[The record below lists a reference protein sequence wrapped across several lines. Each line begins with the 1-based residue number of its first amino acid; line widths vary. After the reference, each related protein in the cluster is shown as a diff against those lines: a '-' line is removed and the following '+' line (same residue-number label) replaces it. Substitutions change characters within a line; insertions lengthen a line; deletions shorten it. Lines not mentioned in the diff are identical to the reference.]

1 MDHPG
6 GVRAGHR
13 LEPRISPQG
22 CQPLG
27 GTGGVRQLEQATAN
41 AAGVSLATTRGTA
54 ELAIEDG
61 TLPGLDLVRPVIIA
75 FGTSG
80 RVAAGGNAFS
90 RLSATLALADGV
102 LVSDDLALDSDD
114 VDLRGQGT
122 VRLSDLRVDLT
133 ADLVV
138 SGALSATA
146 SARPL
151 SRRARRP
158 REAQGALRSWPE
170 QTRRHPLVNVALA
183 LFDRDAG
190 EERRARALLGSVA
203 SALPA
208 TPLQQ
213 ALTAPLASWPVTLD
227 AMTAAPRRDAAVEGE
242 K

>member
-6 GVRAGHR
+6 GVRAGHL
-13 LEPRISPQG
+13 LEPRIPPQG

-27 GTGGVRQLEQATAN
+27 GTGGVRQLEQTTAD

-61 TLPGLDLVRPVIIA
+61 TLPGLDLVRPVITA
-75 FGTSG
+75 CGTSG

-138 SGALSATA
+138 SEALSAEA
-146 SARPL
+146 GRNLRRYAR
-151 SRRARRP
+151 
-158 REAQGALRSWPE
+158 EG
-170 QTRRHPLVNVALA
+170 
-183 LFDRDAG
+183 DRTVRG
-190 EERRARALLGSVA
+190 
-203 SALPA
+203 
-208 TPLQQ
+208 
-213 ALTAPLASWPVTLD
+213 PLAKPTVFVD
-227 AMTAAPRRDAAVEGE
+227 VGAALKRATRNALEHELKHELKKGPRRLFRP
-242 K
+242 

>member
-27 GTGGVRQLEQATAN
+27 GTGGVRQLEQATAD

-54 ELAIEDG
+54 DLANEDG

-90 RLSATLALADGV
+90 RLSATFALADGV
-102 LVSDDLALDSDD
+102 LASDDLALDSDD

-151 SRRARRP
+151 SRRARP
-158 REAQGALRSWPE
+158 REATRIRRLRNP
-170 QTRRHPLVNVALA
+170 T
-183 LFDRDAG
+183 
-190 EERRARALLGSVA
+190 ARATR
-203 SALPA
+203 P
-208 TPLQQ
+208 
-213 ALTAPLASWPVTLD
+213 
-227 AMTAAPRRDAAVEGE
+227 APRRHRATGRRSRGISPPVRRRSGR
-242 K
+242 